1 MNIQTIGV
9 VGCGV
14 MGAGIA
20 QVVAAAGYPTII
32 CEQNTDAL
40 ERGIARIRDGYAR
53 MVKKGTLSQPDA
65 DAALGRITPTLERQQ
80 LAAADL
86 VIEAIAENAAL
97 KDALFRELDAV
108 CPVHTVFASNT
119 SSIPIHQLAQATS
132 RPDRIAGFH
141 FFNPVPLMQLIE
153 LVSTPFTSAET
164 RAALHAVGTRLAKT
178 VVDVRDESGFIV
190 NRLLIPY
197 LFEAV
202 RLLEAGIADRDA
214 IDTAMK
220 LGCGYPMGP
229 LTLLDVIGLD
239 TAVAIGDVLARE
251 HHDPR
256 LAAPEL
262 LRTMVANGQLGRKSG
277 GGFYPI
283 A

>member
-1 MNIQTIGV
+1 MTIKTIAV

-20 QVVAAAGYPTII
+20 QVVAAAGYTTIV
-32 CEQNTDAL
+32 CEQDDGPL
-40 ERGIARIRDGYAR
+40 QRGLSRIRDGYAR

-65 DAALGRITPTLERQQ
+65 DAAVGRLVPTLNRQD

-86 VIEAIAENAAL
+86 VIEAIAENAEL
-97 KDALFRELDAV
+97 KYALFRELDGI
-108 CPVHTVFASNT
+108 CPAHTLFASNT
-119 SSIPIHQLAQATS
+119 SSIPIHQLAQVTT
-132 RPDRIAGFH
+132 RPDKVAGFH

-153 LVSTPFTSAET
+153 LVSTPFTSDAT
-164 RAALHAVGTRLAKT
+164 RSTLHAVGVQLQKT
-178 VVDVRDESGFIV
+178 VVDVKDESGFIV

-256 LAAPEL
+256 LAAPPL
-262 LRTMVANGQLGRKSG
+262 LRTMVANGKLGRKSG
-277 GGFYPI
+277 GGFYPL